1 MKKSLQLKTPP
12 SLWKNLGPSFI
23 LLGLA
28 LGSGELILWPYLA
41 ANWGLGLLWGALLGI
56 SLQYVLNT
64 EVMRYSLAW
73 SESVFVGF
81 RRLSILIPVWYIVST
96 AIPWSIPGF
105 SSAAAEI
112 VHRLLPFLPIQ
123 AVAIFLLLLAGTV
136 LSVGKSLYKTM
147 VRFQTAVILI
157 GMLIIIALTFMFT
170 NIADWQ
176 MAGWGILGNGGSWWF
191 FPAGVQVTA
200 FLAAFAYA
208 GAGGN
213 LNLAQSFYIKE
224 KGFGMGVYAEKVGS
238 VLRGTHKETTL
249 RGQTFTQNTA
259 NTRRWKE
266 WWRHVT
272 TEHFLIFWLLGFVTI
287 VLLSVLSYATVYS
300 HATESG
306 LSFLYAESKVI
317 GDSAGN
323 FVRIVFL
330 SLAAMMLFS
339 TQLGVLESSA
349 RIISE
354 NIVLLTKWKKNK
366 ADVTAS
372 FSIVVWSQIAIG
384 ILVYALGFT
393 EPRVLITLSAILNAA
408 AMMVSFILIGILNKK
423 RLLPAQQPHI
433 WRTAFLILGAVFFAL
448 LLALTVFS

>member
-1 MKKSLQLKTPP
+1 MKKSIQLQTPP
-12 SLWKNLGPSFI
+12 SLWRNLGPSFI

-81 RRLSILIPVWYIVST
+81 RRLSVLIPTWYILST

-112 VHRLLPFLPIQ
+112 VHKLLPILPASWI
-123 AVAIFLLLLAGTV
+123 AIALLLLAGFI
-136 LSVGKSLYKTM
+136 LSVGKSLYLTM
-147 VRFQTAVILI
+147 VRFQTVVILV
-157 GMLIIIALTFMFT
+157 GMVIIVALVSMFT
-170 NIADWQ
+170 SLSDWQ
-176 MAGWGILGNGGSWWF
+176 LVGWGILGNGGSWWF
-191 FPAGVQVTA
+191 FPAGVQLTA

-238 VLRGTHKETTL
+238 VLRGTHEETAL
-249 RGQTFTQNTA
+249 RGKTFSQTPTNM
-259 NTRRWKE
+259 RRWKM

-272 TEHFLIFWLLGFVTI
+272 TEHLLIFWLLGFVTI

-306 LSFLYAESKVI
+306 LSFLYAESAVI

-323 FVRIVFL
+323 LVRIGFL

-349 RIISE
+349 RIVSE
-354 NIVLLTKWKKNK
+354 NIVLLTKWRKNK

-372 FSIVVWSQIAIG
+372 FSIVVWAQIGIG

-423 RLLPAQQPHI
+423 RLHPAQQPHI
-433 WRTAFLILGAVFFAL
+433 WRTTFLILGAAFFAL
-448 LLALTVFS
+448 LLVLTVFS